1 MFTTGITLQVSV
13 LGRRGPWLFFTDV
26 SRGPWTESGT
36 YVSFQMLLNESH
48 HRWLTQPRNGPH
60 SCNAEEAGEVFS
72 LPETNVPFRQR
83 GQMSP
88 SILSAFQG
96 ACGTSCVILI
106 NDVELT
112 PSPSLSYFYFLLIYR
127 ADKRQFI
134 PFPRVGWLFSSYI
147 STVSPFLLEESK
159 HIPNLSLQNEMYDE
173 ILNSCLMKSSTKKI
187 VNYEFC
193 SH

>member
-1 MFTTGITLQVSV
+1 MSFLKLIYQHSNFHTKFFLKVHSVLMFTTGITLQVSV

-106 NDVELT
+106 NDVELI
-112 PSPSLSYFYFLLIYR
+112 PSPSLSYFYFLLIYH

-134 PFPRVGWLFSSYI
+134 PFPRVGWLFSSYYLHCVAI
-147 STVSPFLLEESK
+147 SLGRIKTYS
-159 HIPNLSLQNEMYDE
+159 
-173 ILNSCLMKSSTKKI
+173 
-187 VNYEFC
+187 
-193 SH
+193 